1 MKQILSALNY
11 MHSKGI
17 VHRDIKPENM
27 LFEKSTKLIKIIDF
41 GISTTLHENQ
51 YLTSRVGTPFFIA
64 PEVLC
69 KSYNEKCDIWSLGI
83 VLYMIIYCMP
93 PFQGETTVKVME
105 SILKNEVHYKD
116 PTNFK
121 FTT

>member
-69 KSYNEKCDIWSLGI
+69 KSYN
-83 VLYMIIYCMP
+83 
-93 PFQGETTVKVME
+93 
-105 SILKNEVHYKD
+105 
-116 PTNFK
+116 
-121 FTT
+121 